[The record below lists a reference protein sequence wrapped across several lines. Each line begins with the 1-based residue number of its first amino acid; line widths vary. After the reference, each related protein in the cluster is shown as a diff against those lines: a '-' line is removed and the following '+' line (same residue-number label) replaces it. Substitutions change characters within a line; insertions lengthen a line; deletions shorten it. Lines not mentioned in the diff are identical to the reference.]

1 MLRKRS
7 RPFQRDQR
15 KAHIIMHDYS
25 PPESSCYDG
34 LVQKGRSSSLFSLP
48 GLFVGFTTKG
58 LSDCYDSAKS
68 PTSPLDHKLF
78 SNPSMRSPRSWD
90 NKRVGLGLV
99 DSLSEEETMV
109 CGSVLGSKNIL
120 FGSQMRINIPN
131 PKTHLTGFRDGS
143 SIAAPKS
150 LPKDYGI
157 SSLTRAKMGL
167 GFKGAELVC
176 GELGKNRSFSAD
188 LGESL
193 IPPTQ
198 QFYENPKANSENFPS
213 SLKNTLLD
221 SPPPAKGSYSF
232 ENFSGSL
239 PISIV
244 EIEQSEDYTCIIS
257 HGPNPKTTHI
267 FGDCILESH
276 KIESPDSKNKERK
289 EGAGSSSWVVNF
301 PVDYTPAPPDDDF
314 LSFCFSCK
322 KKLEGNDI
330 YIYRGEKAFCSSNC
344 RDQEILIEEEAEKQ
358 STSSEDSPG
367 SFFHEDIFMSGMVTA
382 T

>member
-7 RPFQRDQR
+7 RPFQRDQS

-109 CGSVLGSKNIL
+109 CGRVLGSKNIL

-167 GFKGAELVC
+167 GFKGAEL
-176 GELGKNRSFSAD
+176 
-188 LGESL
+188 
-193 IPPTQ
+193 
-198 QFYENPKANSENFPS
+198 ANSENFPS
-213 SLKNTLLD
+213 SLNYTLLD

-301 PVDYTPAPPDDDF
+301 PVDYPPCPPDDDF

-367 SFFHEDIFMSGMVTA
+367 SFFHDDIFMSGMVTA